1 MSPVDDYLMSINLAM
16 LLIIRDFQVKYDV
29 YFSFTF
35 QKIIKI
41 VDGCLQSFF
50 ELYFWLPTESFFS

>member
-1 MSPVDDYLMSINLAM
+1 MSPADDNLMSRNLAM
-16 LLIIRDFQVKYDV
+16 LLIIKDYQVKYDTH
-29 YFSFTF
+29 FSFTF

-41 VDGCLQSFF
+41 VDGWLQSFF